1 MSKLDKT
8 IYNSFEQELI
18 DNGYKIFQDNWKS
31 SIRGFQKRIVDD
43 KGTKY
48 FITLYHYN
56 FKKQHPEWDALEKD
70 SYQFDVQFRI
80 DKEGKDNCID
90 VRYSADVLPNEY
102 RPVTT
107 LKEIERFFEE
117 FFITFNVDYYEK
129 S

>member
-1 MSKLDKT
+1 MSKLDET

-18 DNGYKIFQDNWKS
+18 DNGYKIFQDNWKN
-31 SIRGFQKRIVDD
+31 SIRGFQKRFRDD

-48 FITLYHYN
+48 FISIYHYN
-56 FKKQHPEWDALEKD
+56 FGKHHPEWDVHGKD

-90 VRYSADVLPNEY
+90 IKYSAGVLPNEY
-102 RPVTT
+102 RPITS
-107 LKEIERFFEE
+107 LKEIEQFFEE
-117 FFITFNVDYYEK
+117 FFIKFNVDYYEE